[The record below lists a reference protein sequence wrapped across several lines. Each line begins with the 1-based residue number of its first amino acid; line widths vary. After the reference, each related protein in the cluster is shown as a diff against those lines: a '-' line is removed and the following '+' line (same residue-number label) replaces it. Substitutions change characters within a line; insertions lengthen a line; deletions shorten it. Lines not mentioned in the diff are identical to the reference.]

1 MQLPWVHA
9 SEALPEASK
18 ALSEPNGLVCAGID
32 INPGRLLEAYRKG
45 IFPWYS
51 EGQPVLWWS
60 PDPRM
65 VLTLEHFRMQRS
77 LRKRRRQLIGERSWT
92 MRIDADFAAV
102 MHACAAPRA
111 GQQGTWITAPMI
123 EAYTSLHHMGY
134 AHSVELWHQDRQ
146 MAGLYGVSIG
156 RMFFGESMFSRV
168 SDGSKLSLAA
178 LVECLLRHDFRMIDC
193 QQQTGHLARMGAG
206 PVPRSDYLA
215 QIAQLCDLPAP
226 AWSEIRIDWS

>member
-65 VLTLEHFRMQRS
+65 VLFCEDFRFHRS
-77 LRKRRRQLIGERSWT
+77 LRKRARTLSEDSGWSLAVS
-92 MRIDADFAAV
+92 ADFDAV
-102 MHACAAPRA
+102 VHACARPRR
-111 GQQGTWITAPMI
+111 GQRGTWITPEVI
-123 EAYTSLHHMGY
+123 DAYTALHRQGF
-134 AHSVELWHQDRQ
+134 AQSVELRYHNELQ
-146 MAGLYGVSIG
+146 AGLYGVSIG
-156 RMFFGESMFSRV
+156 RMFFGESMFTLLK
-168 SDGSKLSLAA
+168 DGSKLALAA
-178 LVECLLRHDFRMIDC
+178 LVGLLKREGFTMIDC
-193 QQQTGHLARMGAG
+193 QQQTDHLALLGAR
-206 PVPRSDYLA
+206 PIPRKLYIE
-215 QIAQLCDLPAP
+215 QIQDLCRREPP
-226 AWSEIRIDWS
+226 NWSAVELFWP